1 MKIVALA
8 TLQEHFAQLA
18 NPVPRVV
25 VSGNFATPQQ
35 LLEAFDEAVPQYRLF
50 ILNPQGSVP
59 DRPGVTYESPFLGPA
74 IRDAGSRLAY
84 LPMRLSLVPGVLG
97 SFMRPEVTLIHVS
110 RQRGDHVSLGTEV
123 NILPAAIEQT
133 RRNGGLVVAQ
143 INETM
148 PYTYGDSELSVDL
161 IDFAFVRDQA
171 LTSPEDLAH
180 DSMIETTIASF
191 VTDLIE
197 DGSTLQLGI
206 GAIPNA
212 VAAQLTSARGLRI
225 WSEMISDGVLNLE
238 HVGALDAEHPLV
250 ASFLFG
256 SSELYAW
263 CDTNPRLR
271 LVRTEVVNDPSIIA
285 QQPRMTAINSAF
297 QVDLFAQA
305 NANFINGRF
314 YSGIG
319 GQADFTVGALHAVDG
334 HSIIALPSWHEKSH
348 SSTILERLDGPVT
361 SFQHSAIISEQG
373 TAMLFGRSSRA
384 QAMAIAGQVAHPKVR
399 SELQEVVERSHLA

>member
-1 MKIVALA
+1 MKLVTLEI
-8 TLQEHFAQLA
+8 LQEHFAQLGNHA
-18 NPVPRVV
+18 TRVV
-25 VSGNFATPQQ
+25 VSGNFATPHQ
-35 LLEAFDEAVPQYRLF
+35 LLDAFDRAVPEYRLF
-50 ILNPQGSVP
+50 ILNPHGAIP

-74 IRDAGSRLAY
+74 IRDAGTRLEY
-84 LPMRLSLVPGVLG
+84 LPMRLSLVPLLLASV
-97 SFMRPEVTLIHVS
+97 MRPDVTLIHVS
-110 RQRGDHVSLGTEV
+110 RQLGDHVSLGTEV

-133 RRNGGLVVAQ
+133 HRNGGLVVAQ
-143 INETM
+143 INEAM
-148 PYTYGDSELSVDL
+148 PYTYGDSEVSVDL
-161 IDFAFVRDQA
+161 IDLAFSSA
-171 LTSPEDLAH
+171 ETLTSPDEVPRN
-180 DSMIETTIASF
+180 SNTETTIASL
-191 VTDLIE
+191 VTDLIKE
-197 DGSTLQLGI
+197 GATLQLGI

-212 VAAQLTSARGLRI
+212 VAAQLTHSHGLRI

-238 HVGALDAEHPLV
+238 RVGALDPEHQLV

-263 CDTNPRLR
+263 CDLNPRLR
-271 LVRTEVVNDPSIIA
+271 LARTETVNDPSNIA

-319 GQADFTVGALHAVDG
+319 GQADFTVGALHAVEG

-348 SSTILERLDGPVT
+348 SSTVVERLDGPVT

-373 TAMLFGRSSRA
+373 RAMLFGRSSRE

-399 SELQEVVERSHLA
+399 PELQEVVEKGHLS